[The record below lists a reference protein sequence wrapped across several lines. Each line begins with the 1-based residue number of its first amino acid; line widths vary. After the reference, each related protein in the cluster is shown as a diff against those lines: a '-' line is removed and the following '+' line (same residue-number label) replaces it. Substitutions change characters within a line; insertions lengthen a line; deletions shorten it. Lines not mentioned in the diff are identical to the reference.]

1 MWWQQGVNYF
11 EHFAWWFR
19 VTLKQGGG
27 QQSKRFLLK
36 EKGKY
41 YPQHFLLPLSEHSHE
56 NVLACFLQCHFWVI
70 KTLFSNNLVIFK
82 IQATHQLTQAIRCE
96 IHCYY
101 SIHRNSHYDL
111 RGNDILKLPK
121 NNTTTYGLK
130 SLRVTSAKLWNSLP
144 DSFRTIRSF
153 KFFKNTSRKLDL
165 SGSIQS

>member
-1 MWWQQGVNYF
+1 MWCQQGVNYF

-41 YPQHFLLPLSEHSHE
+41 YPLHFLLPLSEHSHE
-56 NVLACFLQCHFWVI
+56 NVLAYFLQCHFRVI
-70 KTLFSNNLVIFK
+70 KTFFSNNLVIFK

-101 SIHRNSHYDL
+101 SIHRNCYDP

-121 NNTTTYGLK
+121 TNTTTYGLNRGE
-130 SLRVTSAKLWNSLP
+130 SRQQNYGTHYPTLSELFDLL
-144 DSFRTIRSF
+144 SFLKILVE
-153 KFFKNTSRKLDL
+153 N
-165 SGSIQS
+165 